1 MRKVVML
8 GAGPLQTPAIRCL
21 KDLGCQVACLDW
33 DPKAVG
39 FPLSDRPEVIS
50 TLDANAVLDFA
61 RSWSAD
67 AVITSTTDAPVRT
80 AAWVCEQL
88 GLFTGISY
96 EDSICATNKDAMR
109 DRFAERGVPIPAY
122 RVCTDAESFASA
134 LEELRYDCVVKP
146 ADSAASRG
154 VVLVNQPLYR
164 AEVVAL
170 FEHEI
175 PFSRKG
181 VLMVEERMTGPE
193 VSVESM
199 TLGGETH
206 ILTITD
212 KTVTKPPYFV
222 ELGHTEP
229 SRLSCEARAEIERVT
244 RSAIEAVGIRQGPSH
259 TEVLVTPQ
267 GAKVV
272 EIAAR
277 LGGDYITSRLVPL
290 STGID
295 MVRASVL
302 AALDMPVNLEK
313 GKVQGS
319 AIRFVTC
326 GTGIVDS
333 IDVDPAIHNLS
344 GFEEIGLYKE
354 PGDSISAPH
363 SSNDRV
369 GHVICI
375 GEDAQAAADAA
386 DRALSMV
393 KVHLV

>member
-8 GAGPLQTPAIRCL
+8 GGGPLQVPAIQCL
-21 KDLGCQVACLDW
+21 KDLGCEVACLDW
-33 DPKAVG
+33 DPEAVG
-39 FPLSDRPEVIS
+39 FPLADHTELIS
-50 TLDANAVLDFA
+50 TLDAEAVLAFA
-61 RSWSAD
+61 RSWQAD

-80 AAWVCEQL
+80 AAWVCEAL

-96 EDSICATNKDAMR
+96 KDSICATSKDAMR
-109 DRFAERGVPIPAY
+109 DRFAECGVSIPGYHACADS
-122 RVCTDAESFASA
+122 RSFAGA
-134 LEELRYDCVVKP
+134 LEEFGWDCVVKP

-154 VVLVNQPLYR
+154 VILVDKPLSR
-164 AEVVAL
+164 ADTDAL
-170 FEHEI
+170 FEREV
-175 PFSRKG
+175 PYSRKG

-193 VSVESM
+193 VSVESI

-212 KTVTKPPYFV
+212 KLVTEPPYFV

-229 SRLSCEARAEIERVT
+229 SLLSCEARADIEKVT
-244 RSAIEAVGIRQGPSH
+244 RGAIEAVGIKQGPSH
-259 TEVLVTPQ
+259 TEVMVTSQ

-277 LGGDYITSRLVPL
+277 LGGDYITSKLVPL

-302 AALDMPVNLEK
+302 AALDMPVDFK
-313 GKVQGS
+313 RGATQGS

-326 GTGIVDS
+326 RTGVIDS
-333 IDVDPAIHNLS
+333 IDVDPAIHDLP
-344 GFEEIGLYKE
+344 GFVESELYKGI
-354 PGDSISAPH
+354 GDEISAPH

-369 GHVICI
+369 GHVVCV
-375 GEDAQAAADAA
+375 GKDAQAAADAA

-393 KVHLV
+393 KVHLR